1 MNKRLKQSKNPTLNS
16 LTLLDISGNVLNV
29 HKNEENL
36 KILKI
41 SMKDLIWNEI
51 SLRYK
56 NINIYINNKKVKKN
70 FRTKR

>member
-29 HKNEENL
+29 HKKEENL

-56 NINIYINNKKVKKN
+56 NINIYHNKKVIKKN
-70 FRTKR
+70 FRTK

>member
-29 HKNEENL
+29 HKKEENL
-36 KILKI
+36 KVLGV
-41 SMKDLIWNEI
+41 SVKDLIWNEI

-56 NINIYINNKKVKKN
+56 NVSICVNNKKVKKN

>member
-29 HKNEENL
+29 HKKEENL